1 MLPSPSSCAVLP
13 QAAVASVL
21 RGAGGTPGGIA
32 TLSSGVLKLAAAG
45 CSFLA
50 ALFGF
55 APVIVTFSLIS
66 ATFVCELS
74 PALGVDGRDGP
85 SCGLVSLEKVTLL
98 FVAAGSGDGFT
109 RGVGRFFA
117 STLSTGDAS
126 ELPPPVF
133 HAFGVPLQAFG
144 LKAP

>member
-1 MLPSPSSCAVLP
+1 MLPSPSARV
-13 QAAVASVL
+13 V
-21 RGAGGTPGGIA
+21 
-32 TLSSGVLKLAAAG
+32 G

-66 ATFVCELS
+66 ATFACELS

-85 SCGLVSLEKVTLL
+85 SCGLVSLKKVAFL

-109 RGVGRFFA
+109 RGVGRFVA
-117 STLSTGDAS
+117 STWSTGDAS

-133 HAFGVPLQAFG
+133 QAFGVPLLESAVTVVEALRTLMLESWVKFAYSVAREFAI
-144 LKAP
+144 LKCFA